1 MSSSQIDAAKKV
13 DATLSMLRDRLME
26 LAGHNGEGTI
36 HIQVSYSGGKVAKVR
51 VKESIDLCPWV
62 VAVGEKESPGG

>member
-1 MSSSQIDAAKKV
+1 MSRRQIDAAKKV

-26 LAGHNGEGTI
+26 LAGLSSEGTI
-36 HIQVSYSGGKVAKVR
+36 HIQVSYSGGRVTKVR
-51 VKESIDLCPWV
+51 VKESVDLCPWV